1 MSYLDTPRLHFSGS
15 FFSNPSTQNNSKAS
29 FPPGA
34 TVVPMWNPMGMHWFY
49 LKDCTVKTAIGPDG
63 NAAPA
68 DAAVGGQ
75 VETTNDPAYGRMV
88 DIDPDY
94 QQASQ
99 IWGAQFKV
107 SLKGGGGE
115 FKGKL
120 QTATLR
126 DLWLARVL
134 NLPGNLRLAGAS
146 GVYQSVFKELTFQ
159 SASGSPILT
168 ALSKASAIAIKFV
181 VYGYDATQGSPTFN
195 QGRIV
200 GTIGPFG
207 SADGDETSG
216 MDLGVHFLQAR
227 RMEDAG
233 SRAFGKAPFK
243 LNPGKK
249 KLTIDLGNCIP
260 EVSPGGAR
268 NNFGTMEAVIL
279 LPSAKPEV
287 LGTLDYSKGHYE
299 QTAGIEDIKLTDKQV
314 SLLKK
319 NPLGLRVSS
328 PSTAVIMNERPK
340 GLYIDATE
348 IAFRLNSGDSQSV
361 TLVATEFGVATSG
374 RKLDLKLISGTPPS
388 GISFPSSV
396 TAGTGFSIT
405 AADPGNPRGAVDG
418 QLYQVG
424 YYSGGPA
431 ASFLEG
437 TLIIKVYDPFRP
449 KSFDVPTIM
458 PILAQ
463 YAQVYPFMKA
473 RMDIGDPTV
482 VKANAAAILKSINWD
497 EEDPRYMP
505 VTRDL
510 SSEKKLALRAFLLL
524 LLMMP

>member
-1 MSYLDTPRLHFSGS
+1 MSYLDIPRIHFSGS
-15 FFSNPSTQNNSKAS
+15 FCSNPSTQNNNKAS
-29 FPPGA
+29 FAPGA
-34 TVVPMWNPMGMHWFY
+34 SGVPAWNPMGMHWFY
-49 LKDCTVKTAIGPDG
+49 LQDCTVKTAIGPDG
-63 NAAPA
+63 NPAPA
-68 DAAVGGQ
+68 DAVVGGA
-75 VETTNDPAYGRMV
+75 VDTTNDPGYGRMV

-126 DLWLARVL
+126 DLWLGRA
-134 NLPGNLRLAGAS
+134 PGGFSQGFS
-146 GVYQSVFKELTFQ
+146 GVYQSAFKEPTFQ
-159 SASGSPILT
+159 SVSSSPILT
-168 ALSKASAIAIKFV
+168 ALSKATGIAIKFV
-181 VYGYDATQGSPTFN
+181 VYAYDSTQGTPKFTF
-195 QGRIV
+195 GRIV

-207 SADGDETSG
+207 PADGDETSG

-249 KLTIDLGNCIP
+249 KVTIDLGNCIP
-260 EVSPGGAR
+260 EVSPAGAR
-268 NNFGTMEAVIL
+268 RNFGTMEAVIL

-287 LGTLDYSKGHYE
+287 LGTLDYSQAHYE
-299 QTAGIEDIKLTDKQV
+299 QTAGIEDIKITDKQV

-319 NPLGLRVSS
+319 NQLGLRVSS
-328 PSTAVIMNERPK
+328 PSTSLVMNERPM

-374 RKLDLKLISGTPPS
+374 RKLDLKLISGTPPA

-473 RMDIGDPTV
+473 RMDIGDLKV

-510 SSEKKLALRAFLLL
+510 SSEKKLALRTFLLL
-524 LLMMP
+524 LQMMP